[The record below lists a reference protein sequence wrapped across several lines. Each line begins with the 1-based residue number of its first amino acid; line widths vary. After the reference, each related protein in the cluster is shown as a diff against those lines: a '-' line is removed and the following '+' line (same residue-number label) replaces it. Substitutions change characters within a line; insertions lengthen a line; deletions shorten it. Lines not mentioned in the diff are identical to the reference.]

1 MKSWLKLPA
10 YHRLILDQMT
20 DIRDQ
25 IRNEADTLAC
35 LIPVII
41 GEQLTKIEARTPEPR
56 VEFLLTEHGC

>member
-1 MKSWLKLPA
+1 
-10 YHRLILDQMT
+10 MT